1 MSNVEF
7 AFTAVIGTFTILGI
21 LELRV
26 TRMVKKL
33 VIDYLSE
40 LKPNGGSSVKDSVNR
55 LEKSQEAHSKRL
67 DDLFTILV
75 KKVDKE

>member
-26 TRMVKKL
+26 TRMVKRL
-33 VIDYLSE
+33 VIDYFSE

-55 LEKSQEAHSKRL
+55 LEKSQEAQSKRL

>member
-7 AFTAVIGTFTILGI
+7 AFTAIIGTFTIIGI

-26 TRMVKKL
+26 SKMVKRL
-33 VIDYLSE
+33 VKDYLSE

-55 LEKSQEAHSKRL
+55 LEKSQEAQSKRL

-75 KKVDKE
+75 KKTDKE

>member
-26 TRMVKKL
+26 SRMVKRL
-33 VIDYLSE
+33 VVDYFSE
-40 LKPNGGSSVKDSVNR
+40 LKPNGGSSVKDAVNR
-55 LEKSQEAHSKRL
+55 LEKSQEAQSKRL

>member
-1 MSNVEF
+1 MSNIEF

-26 TRMVKKL
+26 GRMVKRL
-33 VIDYLSE
+33 VSDYLSE
-40 LKPNGGSSVKDSVNR
+40 
-55 LEKSQEAHSKRL
+55 SKRL

-75 KKVDKE
+75 KKTDKE

>member
-33 VIDYLSE
+33 VVDYFSE
-40 LKPNGGSSVKDSVNR
+40 LKPNGGSSVKDAVNR
-55 LEKSQEAHSKRL
+55 LEKSQEAQSKRL

-75 KKVDKE
+75 KKTDKE

>member
-26 TRMVKKL
+26 TRMVKRL
-33 VIDYLSE
+33 VVDYFSE
-40 LKPNGGSSVKDSVNR
+40 LKPNGGSSVKDAVNR
-55 LEKSQEAHSKRL
+55 LEKSQEAQSKRL

-75 KKVDKE
+75 KKIDKE

>member
-1 MSNVEF
+1 MSNIEF

-26 TRMVKKL
+26 GKMVKRL
-33 VIDYLSE
+33 VSDYLSE

-55 LEKSQEAHSKRL
+55 LEKSQEAQSKRL

-75 KKVDKE
+75 KKTDKE

>member
-1 MSNVEF
+1 MSNIEF

-26 TRMVKKL
+26 SRMVKRL
-33 VIDYLSE
+33 VVDYFSE
-40 LKPNGGSSVKDSVNR
+40 LKPNGGSSVKDAVNR
-55 LEKSQEAHSKRL
+55 LEKSQEAQSKRL

-75 KKVDKE
+75 KKTDKE

>member
-26 TRMVKKL
+26 SRMVKRL
-33 VIDYLSE
+33 VIDYFSE
-40 LKPNGGSSVKDSVNR
+40 LKPNGGSSVKDAVNR
-55 LEKSQEAHSKRL
+55 LEKSQEAQSKRL

>member
-26 TRMVKKL
+26 GRMVKRL
-33 VIDYLSE
+33 VSDYLSE

-55 LEKSQEAHSKRL
+55 LEKSQEAQSKRL

-75 KKVDKE
+75 KKTDKE

>member
-33 VIDYLSE
+33 VVDYFSE
-40 LKPNGGSSVKDSVNR
+40 LKPNGGSSVKDAVNR
-55 LEKSQEAHSKRL
+55 LEKSQEAQSKRL

-75 KKVDKE
+75 KKIDKE

>member
-1 MSNVEF
+1 MSNIEF

-26 TRMVKKL
+26 GKMVKRL
-33 VIDYLSE
+33 VVDYLSE
-40 LKPNGGSSVKDSVNR
+40 LKPNGGSSVKDAVNR
-55 LEKSQEAHSKRL
+55 LEKSQEAQSKRL

>member
-1 MSNVEF
+1 MSNIEF
-7 AFTAVIGTFTILGI
+7 AFTAVIGTFTSLGI

-26 TRMVKKL
+26 GKMVKRL
-33 VIDYLSE
+33 VVDYLSE
-40 LKPNGGSSVKDSVNR
+40 LKPNGGSSVKDAVNR
-55 LEKSQEAHSKRL
+55 LEKSQEAQSKRL

>member
-1 MSNVEF
+1 MSNIEF

-26 TRMVKKL
+26 SKMVKRL
-33 VIDYLSE
+33 VSDYLSE
-40 LKPNGGSSVKDSVNR
+40 LKPNGGSSVKDAVNR
-55 LEKSQEAHSKRL
+55 LEKSQEAQSKRL

>member
-26 TRMVKKL
+26 GKMVKRL
-33 VIDYLSE
+33 VSDYLSE
-40 LKPNGGSSVKDSVNR
+40 LKPNGGSSVKDAVNR
-55 LEKSQEAHSKRL
+55 LEKSQEAQSKRL

>member
-26 TRMVKKL
+26 GRMVKRL
-33 VIDYLSE
+33 VSDYLSE

-55 LEKSQEAHSKRL
+55 LEKSQEAQSKRL

>member
-26 TRMVKKL
+26 TRMVKRL

-55 LEKSQEAHSKRL
+55 LEKSQEAQSKRL

-75 KKVDKE
+75 KKIDKE

>member
-1 MSNVEF
+1 MSNIEF

-26 TRMVKKL
+26 SRMVKRL
-33 VIDYLSE
+33 VVDYFSE
-40 LKPNGGSSVKDSVNR
+40 LKPNGGSSVKDAVNR
-55 LEKSQEAHSKRL
+55 LEKSQEAQSKRL

>member
-26 TRMVKKL
+26 SRMVKKL
-33 VIDYLSE
+33 VVDYFSE
-40 LKPNGGSSVKDSVNR
+40 LKPNGGSSVKDAVNR
-55 LEKSQEAHSKRL
+55 LEKSQEAQSKRL

-75 KKVDKE
+75 KKTDKE

>member
-26 TRMVKKL
+26 SRMVKRL
-33 VIDYLSE
+33 VVDYFSE
-40 LKPNGGSSVKDSVNR
+40 LKPNGGSSVKDAVNR
-55 LEKSQEAHSKRL
+55 LEKSQEAQSKRI

>member
-26 TRMVKKL
+26 GKMVKRL
-33 VIDYLSE
+33 VKDYLSE
-40 LKPNGGSSVKDSVNR
+40 LKPNGGSSVKDSISR
-55 LEKSQEAHSKRL
+55 LEKSQEAQTKRL
-67 DDLFTILV
+67 DDLFTLLV
-75 KKVDKE
+75 KKSDKE

>member
-1 MSNVEF
+1 MSNIEF

-26 TRMVKKL
+26 SRMVKKL
-33 VIDYLSE
+33 VVDYFSE
-40 LKPNGGSSVKDSVNR
+40 LKPNGGSSVKDAVNR
-55 LEKSQEAHSKRL
+55 LEKSQEAQSKRL

-75 KKVDKE
+75 KKIDKE

>member
-26 TRMVKKL
+26 TRMVKRL
-33 VIDYLSE
+33 VVDYFSE
-40 LKPNGGSSVKDSVNR
+40 LKPNGGSSVKDAVNR
-55 LEKSQEAHSKRL
+55 LEKSQEAQSKRL

>member
-1 MSNVEF
+1 MSNIEF

-26 TRMVKKL
+26 SRMVKKL
-33 VIDYLSE
+33 VTDYFSE

-55 LEKSQEAHSKRL
+55 LEKSQEAQSKRL

-75 KKVDKE
+75 KKTDKE

>member
-1 MSNVEF
+1 MSNIEL

-26 TRMVKKL
+26 GRMVKRL
-33 VIDYLSE
+33 VKDYLSE
-40 LKPNGGSSVKDSVNR
+40 LKPNGGSSVKDAVNR
-55 LEKSQEAHSKRL
+55 LEKSQDAQSKRL

>member
-1 MSNVEF
+1 MSNIEF

-26 TRMVKKL
+26 GKMVKRL
-33 VIDYLSE
+33 VVDYLSE
-40 LKPNGGSSVKDSVNR
+40 LKPNGGSSVKDAVNR
-55 LEKSQEAHSKRL
+55 LEKSQEAQSKRL

-75 KKVDKE
+75 KKTDKE

>member
-1 MSNVEF
+1 MSNIEF

-26 TRMVKKL
+26 SRMVKKL
-33 VIDYLSE
+33 VVDYFSE
-40 LKPNGGSSVKDSVNR
+40 LKPNGGSSVKDAVNR
-55 LEKSQEAHSKRL
+55 LEKSQEAQSKRL

-75 KKVDKE
+75 KKTDKE

>member
-1 MSNVEF
+1 MSNIEF

-26 TRMVKKL
+26 SRMVKRL
-33 VIDYLSE
+33 VVDYFSE
-40 LKPNGGSSVKDSVNR
+40 LKPNGGSSVKDAVNR
-55 LEKSQEAHSKRL
+55 LEKSQEAQSKRL

-75 KKVDKE
+75 KKIDKE